1 MNGSKLT
8 RWSRVVNPQT
18 GRGLIIPI
26 DHGLTSGAMDGLR
39 HSAMPARWL
48 NHPAITAVVAH
59 KGMVARLNETGCL
72 LGKGVILQLNG
83 MISSAAQP
91 HRKEMLAS
99 IDAALRMG
107 ADAVSLDLVFDGE
120 QDSHNLRVLGAV
132 ADEASAYG
140 LPILVMVKCLGAQAA
155 GDAAIPRL
163 RRVVRSIWELGADAV
178 KLQKPEAISDIP
190 LLLDGL
196 AADIDVFFAGGPRSS
211 DEEIARLLTLG
222 LNAGAKGLCVGRNVF
237 QNAHPEKFLT
247 ALGLR
252 AARQPDANLALVNA
266 G

>member
-1 MNGSKLT
+1 MNRSKLT

-18 GRGLIIPI
+18 NRGLLIPI
-26 DHGLTSGAMDGLR
+26 DHGLTSGEMDGLI
-39 HSAMPARWL
+39 HSSMPARWL
-48 NHPAITAVVAH
+48 SHPAITAVVAH

-91 HRKEMLAS
+91 HRKELLTS
-99 IDAALRMG
+99 IDAALRIG

-120 QDSHNLRVLGAV
+120 QDSHNLKLLGCV
-132 ADEASAYG
+132 ADEAVAYG
-140 LPILVMVKCLGAQAA
+140 LPILVMVKCLGAQAS
-155 GDAAIPRL
+155 GDSAILRL

-178 KLQKPEAISDIP
+178 KLQKPDSMSDIP
-190 LLLDGL
+190 VLLDGL
-196 AADIDVFFAGGPRSS
+196 TKDIDVFFAGGPRSS

-222 LNAGAKGLCVGRNVF
+222 LNSGARGLCVGRNVF
-237 QNAHPEKFLT
+237 QNVHPEKFLT

-252 AARQPDANLALVNA
+252 AARQSDQSLSLVSA
-266 G
+266 V